1 MDVITYSLRND
12 SGKSDPYYRDIA
24 TFTDEVLAGAE
35 LAVGGL
41 VDGYKDFLLKTDH
54 EFPRSSAEYIF
65 EIIMLGVF
73 WRVYHASA
81 RHLGEATRR
90 TLIHLTHLKSRGAAA
105 EWVAKRLTGVI
116 VTIFLSSSENGDVKP
131 PAPTLTGLDRL
142 LNWLE
147 ATGDFTQ
154 EVRRLRPW
162 IEFLRDQPPQVIPS
176 SLADILTLAGWFE
189 ERSLK
194 VLGRYTPN
202 VECFLR
208 ETHPRYRW
216 REDLIFCGRR
226 RVEYHLNMLGTEILN
241 RAFRESFLRTK
252 QRFVLV
258 PPCMTHPDEAC
269 QSRQTSFGAR
279 CAACSPG
286 CRVNQ
291 LTKLGEKYG
300 FQVFMLPDQLKVF
313 SGKKPDPEH
322 LDEMGIVGVS
332 CALTNVSGGWDTR
345 AMGIPA
351 QGVLLDYCGCPWHW
365 HKQGIPTDT
374 NFAQIMRVLGITA
387 PFTAGV

>member
-65 EIIMLGVF
+65 EIIMLGIF

-162 IEFLRDQPPQVIPS
+162 IEFLADQSPQVTAAY
-176 SLADILTLAGWFE
+176 LADILTLAAWFE
-189 ERSLK
+189 ERSLT

-202 VECFLR
+202 VERFLR

-216 REDLIFCGRR
+216 REDFIFCGRR

-258 PPCMTHPDEAC
+258 PPCMAHPDDHC
-269 QSRQTSFGAR
+269 QARQTSFGAR

-313 SGKKPDPEH
+313 SGKKPDPENR
-322 LDEMGIVGVS
+322 DEMGIVGVS

-374 NFAQIMRVLGITA
+374 NFAQIMRALGIEA
-387 PFTAGV
+387 SFTAVE

>member
-1 MDVITYSLRND
+1 VEIITYSLRDD
-12 SGKSDPYYRDIA
+12 SGKSDQYYRDIA
-24 TFTDEVLAGAE
+24 AFTDEVLAEAE

-41 VDGYKDFLLKTDH
+41 VEVYKDFLLKTDR
-54 EFPRSSAEYIF
+54 EIPRSSAEYIF
-65 EIIMLGVF
+65 EIIMLGMF

-81 RHLGEATRR
+81 HHLGEAPRR
-90 TLIHLTHLKSRGAAA
+90 TLIHLAHLKSRGGAV
-105 EWVAKRLTGVI
+105 EWVAKCLMGVI
-116 VTIFLSSSENGDVKP
+116 VTIFLRSPENGKVEP
-131 PAPTLTGLDRL
+131 PAPTLVGLDRL
-142 LNWLE
+142 LDWLE

-162 IEFLRDQPPQVIPS
+162 IGLLKDQPPQVIPS
-176 SLADILTLAGWFE
+176 SLAGILTLADWFE
-189 ERSLK
+189 GRSLT

-202 VECFLR
+202 VEYFLR

-258 PPCMTHPDEAC
+258 PPCMAHPDEAC
-269 QSRQTSFGAR
+269 QARQTSFGAR

-313 SGKKPDPEH
+313 SGKKPD
-322 LDEMGIVGVS
+322 LKNRKEMGIVGVS

-365 HKQGIPTDT
+365 HKTGIPTDT
-374 NFAQIMRVLGITA
+374 NFTQIGRVLGIKA
-387 PFTAGV
+387 SFTGNE